1 MKQSKNFCF
10 TPNAMKFTLVLPIL
24 KERLDP
30 KFGEDWTTEYEDI
43 DPRICQK
50 SSKSID
56 FGRNLGQ
63 MTIHI
68 FIVSWSIFTKLEI

>member
-1 MKQSKNFCF
+1 MKQSKNFYF
-10 TPNAMKFTLVLPIL
+10 SPNAMKFTLVLPIL

-50 SSKSID
+50 SSKSFD
-56 FGRNLGQ
+56 FGRNWGQ
-63 MTIHI
+63 IMIDFFI
-68 FIVSWSIFTKLEI
+68 FSRPIFTKLWI

>member
-1 MKQSKNFCF
+1 
-10 TPNAMKFTLVLPIL
+10 MKFTLVLPIL

-30 KFGEDWTTEYEDI
+30 KFGEDLTTEYEDI

-50 SSKSID
+50 LSKYVE
-56 FGRNLGQ
+56 FGRNWGQ

-68 FIVSWSIFTKLEI
+68 FIVSWSIFTELKI